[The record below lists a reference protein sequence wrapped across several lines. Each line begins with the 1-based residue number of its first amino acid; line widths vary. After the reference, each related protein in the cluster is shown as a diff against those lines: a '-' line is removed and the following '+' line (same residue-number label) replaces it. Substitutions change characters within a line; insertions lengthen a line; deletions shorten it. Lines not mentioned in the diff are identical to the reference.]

1 MPLILSDWRPWPPL
15 TTYVCDRAVIREHRA
30 CDGTPSK
37 NRRRD
42 SCRRRRDHVCGHDRR
57 PRSVQFILYGQCD
70 EFVLFICSVI
80 RRRASG
86 CCFYRKEFLT
96 KNVRRRVCAQMTDST
111 RTMWLHSISGL
122 SSSTFSGFYRFLA
135 RFSGRRRLG
144 GVRRWQPCRMPAALQ
159 LLPATFL
166 VLSSLLTI
174 TEACSSRSTPK
185 PRPPAPTARPNVTFH
200 TYACPPAYATWYC
213 LNGATCFTV
222 KIAES
227 LLYNCEC
234 ANGYM
239 GQRCEF
245 KDLEGSYLPSRQR
258 VASIAS
264 GATIAVFLVVIVC
277 ASLYIRYQR
286 RLKLSRATSCVDGGG
301 DLERRDPFSRP
312 RPTALPLSRVT
323 TDSGR
328 GVGSADCPTTSLYM
342 HHLGAGVGAVD
353 PPRQPPPHL
362 NPDSAPP

>member
-1 MPLILSDWRPWPPL
+1 MFEYFRSFPRPFIRPACSSADRPQSFADRQAITTGLSRVPLILSDWRPWPPL

-174 TEACSSRSTPK
+174 TEACSSRSPPK

-239 GQRCEF
+239 GQ
-245 KDLEGSYLPSRQR
+245 
-258 VASIAS
+258 
-264 GATIAVFLVVIVC
+264 
-277 ASLYIRYQR
+277 
-286 RLKLSRATSCVDGGG
+286 SCVDGGG

>member
-1 MPLILSDWRPWPPL
+1 MLVAVAVVMVVVLDATQQVLMAPIYSNNMASIMTRIIEAEVWIDDRPVPLPP
-15 TTYVCDRAVIREHRA
+15 
-30 CDGTPSK
+30 
-37 NRRRD
+37 
-42 SCRRRRDHVCGHDRR
+42 
-57 PRSVQFILYGQCD
+57 
-70 EFVLFICSVI
+70 
-80 RRRASG
+80 
-86 CCFYRKEFLT
+86 
-96 KNVRRRVCAQMTDST
+96 RVCAD
-111 RTMWLHSISGL
+111 GDD
-122 SSSTFSGFYRFLA
+122 
-135 RFSGRRRLG
+135 
-144 GVRRWQPCRMPAALQ
+144 
-159 LLPATFL
+159 
-166 VLSSLLTI
+166 
-174 TEACSSRSTPK
+174 ACSSRSTPK

-323 TDSGR
+323 TES
-328 GVGSADCPTTSLYM
+328 SSECATTSLYM
-342 HHLGAGVGAVD
+342 HHHVGEGRGE
-353 PPRQPPPHL
+353 PPIPH
-362 NPDSAPP
+362 PAAPP

>member
-1 MPLILSDWRPWPPL
+1 MAWTFDQLINIHQRTIHYSSTIKQLMWASS
-15 TTYVCDRAVIREHRA
+15 AI
-30 CDGTPSK
+30 
-37 NRRRD
+37 
-42 SCRRRRDHVCGHDRR
+42 RRRR
-57 PRSVQFILYGQCD
+57 L
-70 EFVLFICSVI
+70 
-80 RRRASG
+80 
-86 CCFYRKEFLT
+86 
-96 KNVRRRVCAQMTDST
+96 
-111 RTMWLHSISGL
+111 
-122 SSSTFSGFYRFLA
+122 
-135 RFSGRRRLG
+135 
-144 GVRRWQPCRMPAALQ
+144 VRRWHPCRMPAALQ

-174 TEACSSRSTPK
+174 TDACSSRSTPK

-323 TDSGR
+323 TES
-328 GVGSADCPTTSLYM
+328 SSECATTSLYM
-342 HHLGAGVGAVD
+342 HHHVGEGRGE
-353 PPRQPPPHL
+353 PPIPH
-362 NPDSAPP
+362 PAAPP